1 MGINNQ
7 EKNQSPHWFITKA
20 VAVPILLGT
29 GLLMLPLGARLAGLM
44 VLMLGLGACNSDNWN
59 HTPPAGMGSII
70 VDNRTTD
77 GVNVYL
83 DGSYINRV
91 SDFDHEAFDTTPVIH
106 RVVLDESRGSRAWR
120 GDVDVLEGKLTV
132 L

>member
-1 MGINNQ
+1 ML
-7 EKNQSPHWFITKA
+7 SFRTKHCGW
-20 VAVPILLGT
+20 V
-29 GLLMLPLGARLAGLM
+29 ARLAGGM
-44 VLMLGLGACNSDNWN
+44 ILMLGLCACDGDDWN

-132 L
+132 LEVNAGFGGSDYDVRIYFD

>member
-1 MGINNQ
+1 MLL
-7 EKNQSPHWFITKA
+7 FLTKHYGW
-20 VAVPILLGT
+20 V
-29 GLLMLPLGARLAGLM
+29 ARLTLGM
-44 VLMLGLGACNSDNWN
+44 ILMLGLCACDGDDWN

-83 DGSYINRV
+83 EGSYTNRV
-91 SDFDHEAFDTTPVIH
+91 SDFDNEAFDMAPGIH
-106 RVVLDESRGSRAWR
+106 RVVLDEAHGSRNWW

-132 L
+132 LEVNTGFYSSDYDVRLYFD

>member
-1 MGINNQ
+1 MQPFRAQHNG
-7 EKNQSPHWFITKA
+7 WAF
-20 VAVPILLGT
+20 
-29 GLLMLPLGARLAGLM
+29 RLAGGLI
-44 VLMLGLGACNSDNWN
+44 LALGLGACRSDDWN

-83 DGSYINRV
+83 DGYYTNRV
-91 SDFDHEAFDTTPVIH
+91 SDFDNAAFDLAPGIH
-106 RVVLDESRGSRAWR
+106 RVVLDESRGSRNWW

-132 L
+132 LEVNTGFYNSDYDVRLYFD

>member
-1 MGINNQ
+1 M
-7 EKNQSPHWFITKA
+7 QSVRTQSRGWA
-20 VAVPILLGT
+20 
-29 GLLMLPLGARLAGLM
+29 ARLAGGM
-44 VLMLGLGACNSDNWN
+44 ILMLGLCACDGDDWN

-83 DGSYINRV
+83 EGAYTNQV
-91 SDFDHEAFDTTPVIH
+91 PDFDNEAFDLAPAIY
-106 RVVLDESRGSRAWR
+106 RVVLDEAHGSRAWR

-132 L
+132 LEVNAGFYSLDYDVQIYFD